1 MYQSNALSNSN
12 ALLGPKKNDVRVL
25 VMGGVGVAIVV
36 VLPNWAGQVQR
47 FNLNG
52 QNSLKTRTNCLR
64 MFYLRMAWVVGWG
77 SM

>member
-1 MYQSNALSNSN
+1 MPRMFFLA
-12 ALLGPKKNDVRVL
+12 PKNDVIVL
-25 VMGGVGVAIVV
+25 VMGGGAIVA
-36 VLPNWAGQVQR
+36 VLPNWAGQVHR
-47 FNLNG
+47 FNLNW